1 MFRKKKPEESP
12 DPDTTNTAAPR
23 QLPELK
29 QLRFIRAS
37 LRYQILES
45 LSLQL
50 DSGVQPI
57 TVIEEIANEAEEKRI
72 KKALLRSSDAIKNGQ
87 TITTALQRSGLFDPF
102 TLSLVAAGERSGG
115 LADNIRLASDQAKRN
130 VSFRNHLM
138 SAMLYPGIVLLV
150 ALMVSIGVSV
160 FVLPRISDVFDGLD
174 VSLPLLTRGLLAMGA
189 FFKDNALLVVVGTA
203 LLVFGAVMLVAS
215 SKRVRG
221 GLFIIVSHLPGF
233 RTLLL
238 QIEVTRFGFVAGS
251 LLGAGIPITIMLE
264 LLEHS
269 VTDKRYKKMYAVIR
283 RQVTEGKPLGKAFA
297 EYPRSKKLIPSNVQQ
312 IVRAGEKSGR
322 LSDTL
327 QKVGKV
333 YESKLDV
340 TTQNITTIIEP
351 LLLFAVAI
359 MVAVLAIAIIVP
371 IYNLVGSVG

>member
-29 QLRFIRAS
+29 QLRFSRAS

-102 TLSLVAAGERSGG
+102 TLSVVAAGERSGG

>member
-269 VTDKRYKKMYAVIR
+269 VRDKRYKKMYAVIR

>member
-1 MFRKKKPEESP
+1 
-12 DPDTTNTAAPR
+12 
-23 QLPELK
+23 
-29 QLRFIRAS
+29 
-37 LRYQILES
+37 
-45 LSLQL
+45 
-50 DSGVQPI
+50 
-57 TVIEEIANEAEEKRI
+57 
-72 KKALLRSSDAIKNGQ
+72 
-87 TITTALQRSGLFDPF
+87 
-102 TLSLVAAGERSGG
+102 
-115 LADNIRLASDQAKRN
+115 
-130 VSFRNHLM
+130 M

>member
-87 TITTALQRSGLFDPF
+87 TITTALQRSGLYDPF

-189 FFKDNALLVVVGTA
+189 FFKDHALLVVVGTA

-333 YESKLDV
+333 YESQLDV